1 LVDFSA
7 AEKAAEE
14 NQKSKCKNAE
24 DII

>member
-14 NQKSKCKNAE
+14 NQKSKSKNAE